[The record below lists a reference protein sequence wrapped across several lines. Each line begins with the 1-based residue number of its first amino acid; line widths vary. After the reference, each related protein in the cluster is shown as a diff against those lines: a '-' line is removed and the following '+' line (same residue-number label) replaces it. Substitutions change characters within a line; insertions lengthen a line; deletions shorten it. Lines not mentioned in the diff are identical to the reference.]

1 MRVHVMCRKS
11 TDGLRS
17 EELPGSRNCRDLLD
31 GVCKGGAMQAKPET
45 APPNADKSSSK
56 DPVTTEVT

>member
-11 TDGLRS
+11 TDGQRS
-17 EELPGSRNCRDLLD
+17 KELPGPRNRRDLLD
-31 GVCKGGAMQAKPET
+31 GLCEGGAMQDKPET

-56 DPVTTEVT
+56 DPITMEVT